1 MSVTVSKLQRTDIP
15 PDISGPV
22 VEVAFLVFDQ
32 QGHGQYLLDD
42 VEVAQTAVRASD
54 KGEAPHN

>member
-1 MSVTVSKLQRTDIP
+1 MSVTVSKLQGTDIP
-15 PDISGPV
+15 PDMSGTV

-42 VEVAQTAVRASD
+42 VEAAHTPVRVSD
-54 KGEAPHN
+54 KGQSPLN